1 MIIAVR
7 VIVILS
13 LALTAHNRDQ
23 DLQCLNKTIA
33 FLKREEILF
42 FPMIPASLFGI
53 IHVVRKQNFPKNEY
67 SETFL

>member
-42 FPMIPASLFGI
+42 FPMIGKKRLEYTCLI
-53 IHVVRKQNFPKNEY
+53 VRDY
-67 SETFL
+67 SCSS